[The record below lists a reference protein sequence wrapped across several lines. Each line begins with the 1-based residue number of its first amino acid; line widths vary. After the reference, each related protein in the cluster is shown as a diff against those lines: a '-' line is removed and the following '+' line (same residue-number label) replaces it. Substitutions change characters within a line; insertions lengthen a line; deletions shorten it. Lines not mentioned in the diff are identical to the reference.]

1 MNKTVIL
8 TKEQIKKTLNVEF
21 VNCSQFNNTF
31 YKYMSLSR
39 VLQMLENRKMAFIYP
54 ELWNDPYE
62 IKYLNTD
69 FSKYGYHQDKLYCL
83 CVRND
88 NLNQEASWKIY
99 KEPQEP
105 LIRLSINAIKLMQNV
120 ASFSKK
126 NNAKVYFSKID
137 YSLKTKEID
146 ELYKSDSP
154 FYGRYIE
161 GMNELKY
168 IKLMSLKR
176 NAFSYE
182 NERRIFLVVDKRAFI
197 DNILNVDIDLD
208 IFKRFTINPC
218 DRIKNNDIKS
228 SIKSAT
234 YKAINSV
241 ISKAIKKFYPEA
253 VIKISPLYK
262 STEVV
267 SCIE

>member
-1 MNKTVIL
+1 MNKTIIL
-8 TKEQIKKTLNVEF
+8 SKEQIKKTLNVEF
-21 VNCSQFNNTF
+21 VNCNQFNNTF
-31 YKYMSLSR
+31 YKYMPLSR

-54 ELWNDPYE
+54 KLWNDSYE

-99 KEPQEP
+99 KEPQDP

-126 NNAKVYFSKID
+126 NNAKVYFSKMD
-137 YSLKTKEID
+137 YKLTTKEIND
-146 ELYKSDSP
+146 LYKCSSP
-154 FYGRYIE
+154 FYEQYIQD
-161 GMNELKY
+161 MDELKY

-182 NERRIFLVVDKRAFI
+182 NERRIFLVVDKNI
-197 DNILNVDIDLD
+197 YTDNILNIDIDLD
-208 IFKRFTINPC
+208 IFTRFTINPC
-218 DRIKNNDIKS
+218 DRIKDNNIKS
-228 SIKSAT
+228 TIQLAA
-234 YKAINSV
+234 YKATNKV
-241 ISKAIKKFYPEA
+241 IADAIKKYYPEA
-253 VIKISPLYK
+253 KIYSSSLYNEAK
-262 STEVV
+262 AVP
-267 SCIE
+267 CIE